1 MDKSKLEKNIEML
14 ENSYEKVLD
23 NMDGLRFKDESEDN
37 VLLTLDLTELDYY
50 HQAILNTV
58 SGSFDD
64 VKYRIKFLPSV
75 YIEFI
80 RTIGKMIVEINN
92 TKIRQGK
99 TAYDIVNKIII
110 FGDLTYGFKC
120 GNETFKCKGISFESF
135 LSLQDVMITF
145 MEDYA
150 SSDSV
155 KDLDE
160 LSKLRQFI
168 NNQLLEICNEEH
180 ERYKKNIFMR
190 GYFNIRNFFRK
201 DIISF
206 SQIYLKVIRGEM

>member
-1 MDKSKLEKNIEML
+1 MNKNKLEKNIEML

-23 NMDGLRFKDESEDN
+23 NMDGLRFKDGSEDS

-50 HQAILNTV
+50 HQAILNIV
-58 SGSFDD
+58 SGYFDD
-64 VKYRIKFLPSV
+64 VKCRIKFLPSV

-110 FGDLTYGFKC
+110 FGDLTYGFKS
-120 GNETFKCKGISFESF
+120 GGKTFKCKGISFESF
-135 LSLQDVMITF
+135 LSLQDIMITF
-145 MEDYA
+145 MQDYA
-150 SSDSV
+150 SSDNV

-160 LSKLRQFI
+160 LSKLRQLI
-168 NNQLLEICNEEH
+168 NNQLLDICNEEY
-180 ERYKKNIFMR
+180 ERYKKNIFIR

-206 SQIYLKVIRGEM
+206 SQIYFKVIRGEM